1 MERRPTTTLFM
12 LMSVDG
18 KISPGAS
25 DDLDVDKDFP
35 NIIGLKEGLPQYYEI
50 EHVGSTSVVGLPA
63 KPIIDIDAV
72 VKSGD
77 VEKTIRALEHIGYIH
92 EGNLGIEGRE
102 AFAYEGKEHLQAH
115 HLYVCPEDSEE
126 LKRHLAFREYL
137 RKNQVAREKYG
148 SIKLEA
154 AKLYPDD
161 IEKYIEYKSPIIEEI
176 YANMFCETVVI
187 R

>member
-1 MERRPTTTLFM
+1 MRTKHIVVLPYDEEW
-12 LMSVDG
+12 
-18 KISPGAS
+18 KQ
-25 DDLDVDKDFP
+25 DFIDIK
-35 NIIGLKEGLPQYYEI
+35 NEIMDAIGTFAIAI
-50 EHVGSTSVVGLPA
+50 EHVGSTSVEGLAA
-63 KPIIDIDAV
+63 KPIIDIDVV
-72 VKSGD
+72 VKSGN
-77 VEKTIRALEHIGYIH
+77 VERAIRALENIGYIH

-115 HLYVCPEDSEE
+115 HLYVCPENSEE

-137 RKNQVAREKYG
+137 RTNQVAREKYG

-176 YANMFCETVVI
+176 YADMCNSI
-187 R
+187 